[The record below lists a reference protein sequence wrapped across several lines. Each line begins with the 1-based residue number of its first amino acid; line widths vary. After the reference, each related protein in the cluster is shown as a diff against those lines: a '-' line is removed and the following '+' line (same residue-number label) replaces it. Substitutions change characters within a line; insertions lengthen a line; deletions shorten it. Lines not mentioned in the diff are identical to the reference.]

1 MRQRLGSVDARLA
14 DTPLPDAPLDAAAR
28 CDRGKPFGTP
38 VKITELN
45 SAADD
50 HSATLTAD
58 ELTVLLSEESI
69 WQAIST
75 AKGKSGKTLEE
86 TNAAVAAQAAET
98 GALADIGELD
108 TESLQGLFGID
119 PTDPSRFEHGA
130 PGIDDDTAM
139 KVFEKLQGA
148 APDARGPLIRQ
159 IDRMREL
166 GELCNYQP
174 WKYVEALHDAVAD
187 RRTGARVDTA

>member
-58 ELTVLLSEESI
+58 ELTVLFASSRSGGPGGLDIYIATRPTRSDPWSAPSLINGVNTARQESRPVI
-69 WQAIST
+69 T
-75 AKGKSGKTLEE
+75 A
-86 TNAAVAAQAAET
+86 
-98 GALADIGELD
+98 D
-108 TESLQGLFGID
+108 GLFLFSERIGRSMRVSARRSSGA
-119 PTDPSRFEHGA
+119 SRG
-130 PGIDDDTAM
+130 GR
-139 KVFEKLQGA
+139 
-148 APDARGPLIRQ
+148 RGTWSLT
-159 IDRMREL
+159 
-166 GELCNYQP
+166 QP
-174 WKYVEALHDAVAD
+174 V
-187 RRTGARVDTA
+187 